1 MENTKMT
8 KAMKFNRLAEIV
20 ASATIAEE
28 EKTMFAD
35 FIARELELIEKK
47 KTSKTPTAQQKQN
60 EEAKATILEILTA
73 HNGMTI
79 TELTKIPPLC
89 LNENMSH
96 HRVSA
101 LVTILKNEGKVKREE
116 VKGVAFFFAT
126 DENGE

>member
-20 ASATIAEE
+20 SSATIAEE
-28 EKTMFAD
+28 EKTMFAE
-35 FIARELELIEKK
+35 FFAHELELIKK
-47 KTSKTPTAQQKQN
+47 KSASKTPTAQQKQN
-60 EEAKATILEILTA
+60 EEAKTTILEILSA

-79 TELTKIPPLC
+79 TELTKTPPLC
-89 LNENMSH
+89 LNESMSH

-126 DENGE
+126 EKSEE